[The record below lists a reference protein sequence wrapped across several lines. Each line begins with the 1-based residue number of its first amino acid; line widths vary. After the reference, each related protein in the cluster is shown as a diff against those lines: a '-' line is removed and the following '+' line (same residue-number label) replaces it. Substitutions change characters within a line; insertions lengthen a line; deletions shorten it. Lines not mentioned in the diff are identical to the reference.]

1 MWTCVEEAVSVD
13 SLEIDISAEKADQA
27 VEDVAL
33 GDICNEDRDVI
44 SFQTTLLALEWTLLH
59 QSRGHYWAMSQVFL
73 VPIEKK
79 NSI

>member
-1 MWTCVEEAVSVD
+1 MILVYLSLFKDLDLHIELDYHKEAFIVDLCLRKQNSVD

-44 SFQTTLLALEWTLLH
+44 SFHE
-59 QSRGHYWAMSQVFL
+59 
-73 VPIEKK
+73 
-79 NSI
+79 

>member
-1 MWTCVEEAVSVD
+1 MLRKQISVD

-44 SFQTTLLALEWTLLH
+44 SFHKVLRRFITTVKRRKH
-59 QSRGHYWAMSQVFL
+59 FM
-73 VPIEKK
+73 K
-79 NSI
+79 

>member
-44 SFQTTLLALEWTLLH
+44 SFHH
-59 QSRGHYWAMSQVFL
+59 QNASFSRNPAKMGIIL
-73 VPIEKK
+73 
-79 NSI
+79 